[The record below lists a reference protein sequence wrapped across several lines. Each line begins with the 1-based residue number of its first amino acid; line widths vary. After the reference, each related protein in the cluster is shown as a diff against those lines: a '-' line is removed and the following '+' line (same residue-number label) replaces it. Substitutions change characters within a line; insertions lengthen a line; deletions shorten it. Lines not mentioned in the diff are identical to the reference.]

1 LTLQRTRDILAELGK
16 LPSRAAGAPILVGF
30 AAETGEAAARAR
42 EKRERKAVDLVV
54 ANDVS
59 REDAGFEVE
68 TNEVTIVGATGDHA
82 LPLQSKAQVAAAI
95 LDEVEALIRNR
106 ASQPVRA

>member
-1 LTLQRTRDILAELGK
+1 
-16 LPSRAAGAPILVGF
+16 VGF
-30 AAETGEAAARAR
+30 AAETGEAATRAR
-42 EKRERKAVDLVV
+42 EKRERKGVDLVV

-59 REDAGFEVE
+59 REGAGFEVE
-68 TNEVTIVGATGDHA
+68 TNEVTIVGRTGDRA

-106 ASQPVRA
+106 ASQSVRA